1 MKSKNYNIALT
12 ESFTALAASAKETA
26 ASITDREKYIKE
38 MLNEINAIQ
47 TQSSEMIAKIES
59 GKHDFEE
66 IVKSSY
72 QIAQIAE
79 DLSYLNNKLTEKF
92 KK

>member
-1 MKSKNYNIALT
+1 
-12 ESFTALAASAKETA
+12 
-26 ASITDREKYIKE
+26 
-38 MLNEINAIQ
+38 
-47 TQSSEMIAKIES
+47 MIAKIES

-72 QIAQIAE
+72 QIAQMAE